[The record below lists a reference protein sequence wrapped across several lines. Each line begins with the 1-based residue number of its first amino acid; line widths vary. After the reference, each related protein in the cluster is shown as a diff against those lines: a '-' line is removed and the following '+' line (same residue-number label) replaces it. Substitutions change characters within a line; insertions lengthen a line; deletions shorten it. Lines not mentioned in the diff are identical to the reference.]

1 MRAAIPS
8 NEAERLHALQ
18 GYDILDTLPEQE
30 YQDIVY
36 LASLI
41 CEALIAA
48 VSLVDQDR
56 QWFKARIGLDA
67 TETSRDVAFCAHAV
81 LAPASLMIV
90 PDARHDSRFSDNPL
104 VSGAPGIG
112 FYAGAPLLTQDGLA
126 MGTLCVIDHVP
137 RTLSESQQQALA
149 ALSRQVMAQLE
160 RRQQILKLQDAQAQ
174 LLQSEKMASI
184 GQLAAGIA
192 HEINNPVGFVSSNMN
207 SLSNYAKTMFDLID
221 QSRKIVDEESSSGK
235 APARLQALS
244 EAAEIDYLRQNL
256 FDLIAESLDGLHRVR
271 DIVQALKDFSH
282 VGSTDWQ
289 FSDLHA
295 GIDDTL
301 KMVASE
307 FRNKA
312 QVVKHYGALPP
323 VECLPSQ
330 INQVFM
336 NLLVNASHAISKDG
350 VITIATETSGERVT
364 VSISDNGAGIAPENL
379 KRIFEPFFTTKPVGL
394 GTGLGLSVSYNILK
408 KHGGEISVKSVL
420 GVGTTFSVELPM
432 RSPERHAPVK
442 PT

>member
-1 MRAAIPS
+1 MRAAIPT
-8 NEAERLHALQ
+8 NEPERLHALQ
-18 GYDILDTLPEQE
+18 GYHILDTLPEQE
-30 YQDIVY
+30 CQDIVY

-41 CEALIAA
+41 CEAPIAA

-67 TETSRDVAFCAHAV
+67 TETSRDIAFCAHAV
-81 LAPASLMIV
+81 LTPASLLIV
-90 PDARHDSRFSDNPL
+90 PDARLDPRFSDNPL
-104 VSGAPGIG
+104 VSGAAEIG
-112 FYAGAPLLTQDGLA
+112 FYAGAPLVTQDGLA
-126 MGTLCVIDHVP
+126 MGTLCVLDHVP
-137 RTLSESQQQALA
+137 RLLSASQQEALA

-207 SLSNYAKTMFDLID
+207 TLSNYAKTLFDLID
-221 QSRKIVDEESSSGK
+221 ETRTIVDEEPSGGT
-235 APARLQALS
+235 APARLQLLA
-244 EAAEIDYLRQNL
+244 EAAEVEYLRQDL

-289 FSDLHA
+289 FSDLHT

-301 KMVASE
+301 KIVASE

-312 QVVKHYGALPP
+312 QVVKHYGTLPL

-336 NLLVNASHAISKDG
+336 NLLVNAAHAITRNG
-350 VITIATETSGERVT
+350 IITIATETSGERVV
-364 VSISDNGAGIAPENL
+364 VSISDNGAGIAPDNL

-408 KHGGEISVKSVL
+408 KHGGEISVTSVL
-420 GVGTTFSVELPM
+420 GAGTTFRVELPI
-432 RSPERHAPVK
+432 RSLERHAPVA
-442 PT
+442 PN